1 MKQINSIQPALA
13 NKEVLA
19 ETISTFDP
27 IVCLTPPAIVMNI
40 LLVEL
45 WQKGKEWDEKMS
57 NEEIKRWKEIIGGL
71 EDITG

>member
-1 MKQINSIQPALA
+1 
-13 NKEVLA
+13 
-19 ETISTFDP
+19 
-27 IVCLTPPAIVMNI
+27 MNI

-45 WQKGKEWDEKMS
+45 WQKGKEWDEKML